1 MNLKISKH
9 QSRIAPF
16 VVVWAKVDLM
26 GDNQGGHLCQK
37 QIIKKPQSGICQAE
51 CWLATKPLGECPMG
65 KWDQKKVSFCT
76 ATSTLCSQMDKW
88 RMSSKKKTLSLLS
101 LHKGDYSVQRL
112 LCCIWQR
119 GSSIFAAYKEIP
131 RLFRDSTEKWADLCQ
146 KAWSQS
152 EIMGFNRTMTQ
163 HTLLETP

>member
-88 RMSSKKKTLSLLS
+88 RMSSKKKHCPYCPYIRETILF
-101 LHKGDYSVQRL
+101 
-112 LCCIWQR
+112 R
-119 GSSIFAAYKEIP
+119 GCFAASGKGGLQSLQRTKKSQDYLGILQRNGLTCVRKLGLSQ
-131 RLFRDSTEKWADLCQ
+131 RSWVSTGQWPNTHC
-146 KAWSQS
+146 
-152 EIMGFNRTMTQ
+152 
-163 HTLLETP
+163 